1 MFNLKLIH
9 LKPEDINF
17 YREWSIGKKLPLFFE
32 PWWLDAVCGENHW
45 KVVLS
50 KDGKGEINGICPV
63 YKSSLKG
70 LPVLRNPDFSPY
82 SGVFLVYPADLASE
96 QSKYS
101 FENKTSAVL
110 LDQLPRDAG
119 MIQMNLHPTMENAYP
134 FIWKRYHQTTRY
146 TYRLEDISDQESI
159 SKGMSQTLRRQI
171 RQARETH
178 KISLT
183 EDPDIIYNLLSKS
196 LNKQQV
202 RHRISKEM
210 IFRISS
216 ALYENNQGK
225 LLIASNMKQEIVASM
240 ILAMD
245 HDTAYCL
252 ALGMDHELEQTHAS
266 KLLIAESVRLAS
278 SHVKRYDFE
287 GSMIPNVERIYRSFG
302 GTRVA
307 YHQLMWFK
315 NRWIKALWYFL
326 K

>member
-1 MFNLKLIH
+1 MKEGSRNT
-9 LKPEDINF
+9 
-17 YREWSIGKKLPLFFE
+17 YREWAKDRKLPLFFQ
-32 PWWLDAVCGENHW
+32 PWWLDAVCE
-45 KVVLS
+45 
-50 KDGKGEINGICPV
+50 KDRWEILFSTNGSGEINGICPV
-63 YKSSLKG
+63 YKSSSKG
-70 LPVLRNPDFSPY
+70 IPVLRNPDFSPY
-82 SGVFLVYPADLASE
+82 SGVFLVYPADLATE

-110 LDQLPRDAG
+110 LDQLPRDVA
-119 MIQMNLHPTMENAYP
+119 MIQMNLHPDMENAYP
-134 FIWKRYHQTTRY
+134 FIWKQYHQTTRY
-146 TYRLEDISDQESI
+146 TYRLEDISDPDII
-159 SKGMSQTLRRQI
+159 SKGMNQTLRRQI
-171 RQARETH
+171 RQAGETH
-178 KISLT
+178 EISLT
-183 EDPDIIYNLLSKS
+183 EDPEIIFNLLSKS
-196 LNKQQV
+196 LNKQHV

-210 IFRISS
+210 IIRISL
-216 ALYENNQGK
+216 ALRENNQGK
-225 LLIASNMKQEIVASM
+225 LLIASNMKQEVVASM

-278 SHVKRYDFE
+278 SFVKRYDFE